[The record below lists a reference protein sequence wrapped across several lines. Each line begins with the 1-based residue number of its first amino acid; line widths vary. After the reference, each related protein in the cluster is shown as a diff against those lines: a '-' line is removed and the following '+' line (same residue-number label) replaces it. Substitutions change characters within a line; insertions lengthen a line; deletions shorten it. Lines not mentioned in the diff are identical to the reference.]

1 MANFVFN
8 IGKGRIRQLIVAGAT
23 LKALVLKTADTDAA
37 MKDVDTITAL
47 LATAADEADFTNYA
61 RVTLSSLAST
71 VDDTG
76 DDVNGDCADIT
87 FTSAGGATNNTTTD
101 LIIYY
106 DPGGGDSACVPLVC
120 LDCVFTTN
128 GQNVTLTIDADGF
141 WGAS

>member
-8 IGKGRIRQLIVAGAT
+8 VGKGRIKQLISSGAT
-23 LKALVLKTADTDAA
+23 LKALLLKTADTDAA

-47 LATAADEADFTNYA
+47 LATVADEADFTNYA
-61 RVTLSSLAST
+61 RPTLASVTQT

-76 DDVNGDCADIT
+76 DKVDADFADIV

-106 DPGGGDSACVPLVC
+106 DPGGGDSACIPLVC
-120 LDCVFTTN
+120 LDAVFTTN
-128 GQNVTLTIDADGF
+128 GQNVTLVVDSTGF
-141 WGAS
+141 WSAS